1 MQGLQGQGLQGL
13 GLQGSLRALQGPLQ
27 GLGLQGPGAGAAGP
41 GGCRAWGHIFGSLNL
56 ENGGVPSKF
65 IEVRC
70 IATDCMRLS
79 NTKLQIRHMM
89 LPAAAP
95 RKQLSIQA
103 TWTRTTH
110 KKTEQETS
118 GNLTLR
124 LWLLVWW
131 IRVRLK
137 FNAKD
142 HHIFAEIFAHVALSP
157 CSIIIPRFSNKA
169 TDRNSKLPHGLRY
182 MMMPTAHSWGMAAT
196 DASNR
201 MHSPSGSAWYA
212 IS

>member
-1 MQGLQGQGLQGL
+1 MQGQGLQGL

-95 RKQLSIQA
+95 RMQLSIQA

-110 KKTEQETS
+110 KKRTGKVGQLNLAIVAPRVVDTS
-118 GNLTLR
+118 TFGIQCEGPPHFRRDFRACSALAML
-124 LWLLVWW
+124 
-131 IRVRLK
+131 
-137 FNAKD
+137 D
-142 HHIFAEIFAHVALSP
+142 HHSSFFQQGHRPQFEIATWASIYDDAHGP
-157 CSIIIPRFSNKA
+157 
-169 TDRNSKLPHGLRY
+169 
-182 MMMPTAHSWGMAAT
+182 
-196 DASNR
+196 
-201 MHSPSGSAWYA
+201 
-212 IS
+212 